1 VLRSVTT
8 KLGLAIFTAMRPLP
22 FILLLIFTI
31 TTVSSG
37 FVHKFYLS
45 LTQVEHNAP
54 AQTLEVAIKLFTD
67 DLERCLGNRFRE
79 NLRLG
84 ETDEHAKTDEMLQ
97 TYLQEKLKFSH
108 GSAALNM
115 TLLGKEVSVDETWCY
130 LEVALQSAEINEIKV
145 ENRIF
150 TEVFA
155 TQINMLKFKS
165 PVAASQDFTFNNY
178 EFSGVIKFQ

>member
-1 VLRSVTT
+1 LCLV
-8 KLGLAIFTAMRPLP
+8 IFTGMKRLF
-22 FILLLIFTI
+22 FILFLTFTASTI
-31 TTVSSG
+31 SSG

-84 ETDEHAKTDEMLQ
+84 ESDEHTKTDEMLQ
-97 TYLQEKLKFSH
+97 TYLNEKLKFSL
-108 GSAALNM
+108 GSAALKM

-130 LEVALQSAEINEIKV
+130 LEVTLNAAHITELKV

-165 PVAASQDFTFNNY
+165 PVAASQDFTFNNS
-178 EFSGVIKFQ
+178 EFSGIIKFQ